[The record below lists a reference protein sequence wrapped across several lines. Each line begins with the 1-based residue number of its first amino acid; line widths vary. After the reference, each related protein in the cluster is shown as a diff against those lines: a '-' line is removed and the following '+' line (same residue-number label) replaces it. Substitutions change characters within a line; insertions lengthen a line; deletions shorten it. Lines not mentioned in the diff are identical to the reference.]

1 MAGVLGVG
9 GIFFKAQDV
18 PGVSDWYR
26 RVLGFELQ
34 DWGGMA
40 FPPLP
45 RGVTV
50 WSPFKADTEYFAP
63 STHPFMINFV
73 VDDLDA
79 VLDRVETQGVEVL
92 GRDDQDGMGR
102 FAWIMDPAGTK
113 IELWEPKAEPAE
125 EA

>member
-9 GIFFKAQDV
+9 GVFFKAADV
-18 PGVSDWYR
+18 AGLSDWYR
-26 RVLGFELQ
+26 RVLRFEMQ

-50 WSPFKADTEYFAP
+50 WSPFKADTDYFKP
-63 STHPFMINFV
+63 STQPFMINFV
-73 VDDLDA
+73 VDDLDGL
-79 VLDRVETQGVEVL
+79 LDHVAAQGVEVL
-92 GRDDQDGMGR
+92 GRDDQNGMGR

-113 IELWEPKAEPAE
+113 IELWEPRPER
-125 EA
+125 